1 MEVISP
7 GLKNL
12 QTYLMNR
19 MLVYVYREFSAA
31 AKRGLT
37 PFIGTDEL
45 FTHFPNLSDAIVRK
59 KLKEC
64 AYLRVIFVSS
74 ILLNSVQL
82 LTKSCFSPA

>member
-1 MEVISP
+1 MEVFAP
-7 GLKNL
+7 GSKNI
-12 QTYLMNR
+12 QTYLMNK

-31 AKRGLT
+31 AKCGLT

-64 AYLRVIFVSS
+64 AYLRVIFVCS
-74 ILLNSVQL
+74 
-82 LTKSCFSPA
+82 LTIN

>member
-1 MEVISP
+1 MEVFAP
-7 GLKNL
+7 GSKNI

-31 AKRGLT
+31 AKRGLI
-37 PFIGTDEL
+37 PFIGTHEL

-64 AYLRVIFVSS
+64 AYLRVIFVCY
-74 ILLNSVQL
+74 IILNSG
-82 LTKSCFSPA
+82 